1 MNKIG
6 IPTDSNPNGCGWDE
20 PTHRDEPYS
29 KSHEHLSM
37 MVWRIPLSHWRIRP
51 GYRPYL

>member
-1 MNKIG
+1 MNKNRYS
-6 IPTDSNPNGCGWDE
+6 DSDQNVWMAFDE

-37 MVWRIPLSHWRIRP
+37 MVWLPLSHWRIRQ